1 MKKLFTA
8 ILILFIVITVYTH
21 SGAALEGNTPM
32 LTAQERLEAKK
43 DLEKLSFS
51 KNKYFKVNDET
62 GTMNRGEMKELLE
75 TLLSARKQIGG
86 DLGIV
91 VSDVTKVNILP
102 HNDKRAA
109 TYTHSDRTMN
119 LHLPKAKI
127 EGRYKI
133 MRLNRDAFHEY
144 THTAMSYQCA
154 CPAWFQEGVAE
165 FQRAKA
171 VMAGSQKRSMNRF
184 SYKTFE
190 QWSEFTLFMENVKYG
205 EQENVDVRKSI
216 QTSENMIFY
225 IVERIGNMGLQR
237 MIKGYHQNKK
247 SDTVLWE
254 VMRMEPKI
262 FLRNS
267 YGWMKK

>member
-62 GTMNRGEMKELLE
+62 GTLNRGEMKELLE

-102 HNDKRAA
+102 YHDKREAMYA
-109 TYTHSDRTMN
+109 HRHRTVK
-119 LHLPKAKI
+119 LHPPKANMKNRGKLKKKKI
-127 EGRYKI
+127 KPRCF
-133 MRLNRDAFHEY
+133 A
-144 THTAMSYQCA
+144 
-154 CPAWFQEGVAE
+154 
-165 FQRAKA
+165 
-171 VMAGSQKRSMNRF
+171 
-184 SYKTFE
+184 
-190 QWSEFTLFMENVKYG
+190 
-205 EQENVDVRKSI
+205 
-216 QTSENMIFY
+216 
-225 IVERIGNMGLQR
+225 
-237 MIKGYHQNKK
+237 
-247 SDTVLWE
+247 
-254 VMRMEPKI
+254 
-262 FLRNS
+262 
-267 YGWMKK
+267 